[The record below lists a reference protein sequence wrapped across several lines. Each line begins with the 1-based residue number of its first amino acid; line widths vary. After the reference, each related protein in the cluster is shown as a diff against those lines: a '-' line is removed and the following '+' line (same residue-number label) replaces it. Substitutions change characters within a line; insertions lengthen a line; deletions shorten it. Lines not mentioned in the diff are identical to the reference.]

1 MPHPKIGFNQRTDA
15 IWIHL
20 GSWIPGF
27 PGLKICSLWQWLSLD
42 PSNEERI
49 WKLTLQLGKWSQTWS
64 AASQLWCPFLS
75 DLFLAKILI
84 CIDYTGHFM
93 ATNDISTLLSQIESL
108 ISLSQCP
115 QNRFLTYPPV
125 ISPVLPFRHRKFHHL
140 GILFVRTPWFFMSEL
155 RRRSGWQQCPIVSR
169 TRPWES
175 AKPWLSASDIELSDS
190 FFPTYIHMS

>member
-1 MPHPKIGFNQRTDA
+1 
-15 IWIHL
+15 
-20 GSWIPGF
+20 
-27 PGLKICSLWQWLSLD
+27 
-42 PSNEERI
+42 
-49 WKLTLQLGKWSQTWS
+49 
-64 AASQLWCPFLS
+64 
-75 DLFLAKILI
+75 
-84 CIDYTGHFM
+84 M

-140 GILFVRTPWFFMSEL
+140 GILFVRMPWFFMSEL

-190 FFPTYIHMS
+190 FFFPHTYICHRSVICHMSYVMCHMSYVIYMYNYVYVYIYIYVYVYIYINMCSIYM